1 MADYRSNKRR
11 RIMRRT
17 TIIEEIFDPS
27 IYSDISS
34 QLQDELS
41 SSCISEEKSLFEEE
55 SLIEELSLDSL
66 WQEDSQDS
74 FIMREINRG
83 NSNDSYI
90 CESDYDTSV
99 DFDYDTSVDFDYD
112 TSVDFDYDTSVDFDF
127 GETFQEEEDLDE
139 SKILVGHKRKRG
151 KTPIYILGFLHEM
164 IRDFGTT
171 STLREHL
178 QHAVENQHFDIEFD
192 INEWSRVCHYKDKC
206 DRCCRKRTLSCGVAL
221 GNRYY
226 NIGCDCI
233 RYVELIRHIFSEL
246 NEGHNPDPAEY
257 YLALDE
263 IRQDIDTKYARK

>member
-1 MADYRSNKRR
+1 MADHRSNKRR

-41 SSCISEEKSLFEEE
+41 SSCISEEKSLFEEG

-74 FIMREINRG
+74 FIMREINRE

-90 CESDYDTSV
+90 CESDFDTSLDFDFDTSV
-99 DFDYDTSVDFDYD
+99 DFDF
-112 TSVDFDYDTSVDFDF
+112 DTSVDFDF
-127 GETFQEEEDLDE
+127 GEIFQEEEDLDE

-151 KTPIYILGFLHEM
+151 GTPIYILGFLHEM

-233 RYVELIRHIFSEL
+233 RYVELIHHIFSEL

>member
-1 MADYRSNKRR
+1 MADHRSNKRR
-11 RIMRRT
+11 RIIRRT

-41 SSCISEEKSLFEEE
+41 SSCISEEG
-55 SLIEELSLDSL
+55 SLIEELSLSSL

-74 FIMREINRG
+74 FIVREITG
-83 NSNDSYI
+83 ENSNDSYI

-99 DFDYDTSVDFDYD
+99 DFD
-112 TSVDFDYDTSVDFDF
+112 F
-127 GETFQEEEDLDE
+127 GEIFQEEEDLDE